1 MPKKLMYT
9 ERVKDVLNCAVS
21 DLMAQNGFDEILRYL
36 HLAGNS
42 NLNENE
48 KLAKVFD
55 HSTIC
60 WILCLFK
67 LFNLMNNFVLT
78 NLYYLTMG
86 DIRLNSTSKESPSR
100 LVIRFVVWTHL
111 MGTWLNV
118 TLMLKMAIKT
128 QNLDLE
134 DQQWV
139 DLFLN

>member
-9 ERVKDVLNCAVS
+9 EQVKDVLNCAVS

-60 WILCLFK
+60 WIL
-67 LFNLMNNFVLT
+67 FVQAFQLDEQLCVDEFT
-78 NLYYLTMG
+78 LPYYG
-86 DIRLNSTSKESPSR
+86 RHSAK
-100 LVIRFVVWTHL
+100 
-111 MGTWLNV
+111 
-118 TLMLKMAIKT
+118 
-128 QNLDLE
+128 
-134 DQQWV
+134 
-139 DLFLN
+139 